1 MEAKRGKVQDRG
13 YYQQCQM
20 LKRGKQVDGTEVT
33 GFAKKEGTGGLG
45 KQFSG
50 ITVTVPTGVWGLG
63 NNCGGNTSFFPL

>member
-1 MEAKRGKVQDRG
+1 METKRGKVQDRG

-20 LKRGKQVDGTEVT
+20 LKRGKQVNGTEVT

-50 ITVTVPTGVWGLG
+50 INSYGDNWSVGTGE
-63 NNCGGNTSFFPL
+63 